1 MGKTRVA
8 LEVARVR
15 EDADGPWF
23 VELASVAD
31 AASIADTISSTM
43 GLTSAAGIEVLVDLL
58 ADRTTVLVL
67 DNCEHVVMAVADLC
81 GRILT
86 ACLHVRILATS
97 RERLGVPGEQQI
109 ALGPL
114 DDSVDLFCRRAS
126 GTSADEL
133 AAHRATIETI
143 CAAIDHIPLAVELA
157 AAQTSV
163 LSVPQILGMLTN
175 RFELLH
181 GGRGAGTVT
190 AADDRHTSMRAAI
203 TGSYESLTDSEQRLF
218 TDLSIFEGGFDF
230 DAAREVTGHPGL
242 LGDLGALIGKSMVTV
257 IGGDPRRY
265 RILETLREYAREH
278 LEDARATKLLAAHS
292 RWVADLCERSYL
304 TLRGPDCLRWSKRL
318 DTEMP
323 NIRAAL
329 GRCAPTSAEYLAM
342 VGSVYWFWYRRGLV
356 AEGMRVLAPVI
367 DAGADVPLPVRIRAT
382 CGRVIMSYLGGDLG
396 ALMEALGH
404 LDGLLALTDPG
415 ATERTDR
422 IARGD
427 AAVTLGFF
435 QSGAGAVEIGR
446 ERAVIALQIAADTD
460 YPWTAAEAHLALG
473 TAALRAGDHGAASE
487 CFEEAIRV
495 AQGCGYDWCVASS
508 HVAAGELIGVV
519 ERRTELTGYAPE
531 RMDVVELATYATTMR
546 GGIDPAVLAAARD
559 RGRSMS
565 STEVSAL
572 IGRCVDAR

>member
-1 MGKTRVA
+1 
-8 LEVARVR
+8 
-15 EDADGPWF
+15 
-23 VELASVAD
+23 
-31 AASIADTISSTM
+31 
-43 GLTSAAGIEVLVDLL
+43 
-58 ADRTTVLVL
+58 
-67 DNCEHVVMAVADLC
+67 
-81 GRILT
+81 
-86 ACLHVRILATS
+86 
-97 RERLGVPGEQQI
+97 
-109 ALGPL
+109 
-114 DDSVDLFCRRAS
+114 
-126 GTSADEL
+126 
-133 AAHRATIETI
+133 
-143 CAAIDHIPLAVELA
+143 
-157 AAQTSV
+157 
-163 LSVPQILGMLTN
+163 
-175 RFELLH
+175 
-181 GGRGAGTVT
+181 
-190 AADDRHTSMRAAI
+190 
-203 TGSYESLTDSEQRLF
+203 
-218 TDLSIFEGGFDF
+218 
-230 DAAREVTGHPGL
+230 
-242 LGDLGALIGKSMVTV
+242 
-257 IGGDPRRY
+257 
-265 RILETLREYAREH
+265 
-278 LEDARATKLLAAHS
+278 
-292 RWVADLCERSYL
+292 
-304 TLRGPDCLRWSKRL
+304 
-318 DTEMP
+318 
-323 NIRAAL
+323 
-329 GRCAPTSAEYLAM
+329 M

-473 TAALRAGDHGAASE
+473 TAALRAGDHGAAGE

-508 HVAAGELIGVV
+508 LWLYAKSDIAQGRIDGPPQEKLARMIDACDRIYDLTSWMVALLTLAFVKYLRDEHVAAGELIGVV

-531 RMDVVELATYATTMR
+531 RMDVVDLATYATTMR
-546 GGIDPAVLAAARD
+546 GGIDPAMLAAARD

>member
-473 TAALRAGDHGAASE
+473 TAALRAGDHGAAGE

-572 IGRCVDAR
+572 IGR